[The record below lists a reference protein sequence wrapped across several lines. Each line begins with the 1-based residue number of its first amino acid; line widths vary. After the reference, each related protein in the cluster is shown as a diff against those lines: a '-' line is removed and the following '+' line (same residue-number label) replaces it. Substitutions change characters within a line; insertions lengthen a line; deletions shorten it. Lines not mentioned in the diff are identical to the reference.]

1 MPSPSC
7 WYRLLVCGYYSLEAA
22 KGWGVVA
29 IVADSPK
36 RPHRAPGYP
45 GDDGRPD
52 DLNDLERE
60 MLGAAQTGELLR
72 REGPFDL
79 ESMQA
84 WGTDRS
90 IRAGTLRQL
99 LVAAQGQVHAK
110 GVRLQGV
117 LISGQLDLES
127 ATLRCP
133 LHLDSCYLADPAAH
147 VAPDDPGGVASLLA
161 SLHAAGKHEQTAAL
175 AARTAEFAR

>member
-1 MPSPSC
+1 LPSPSC
-7 WYRLLVCGYYSLEAA
+7 WYRLLVCGYYSLDAA

-127 ATLRCP
+127 ATLP
-133 LHLDSCYLADPAAH
+133 W
-147 VAPDDPGGVASLLA
+147 
-161 SLHAAGKHEQTAAL
+161 TAAISPTRPPTSPPTTR
-175 AARTAEFAR
+175 AAWPACWPACTRRASTSRPPRWPPGPPNSQGKSG